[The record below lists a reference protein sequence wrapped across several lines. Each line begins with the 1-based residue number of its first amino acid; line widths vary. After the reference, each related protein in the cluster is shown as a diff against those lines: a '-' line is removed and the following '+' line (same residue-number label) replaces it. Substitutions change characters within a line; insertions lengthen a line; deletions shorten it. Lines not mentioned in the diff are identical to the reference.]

1 MPRIGRLSVLG
12 LPAYVRNLAVSLLRA
27 EKRREVF
34 TAGDQAEELIT
45 AQKLKHALEPRGL
58 STEATKKIVDFRR

>member
-1 MPRIGRLSVLG
+1 
-12 LPAYVRNLAVSLLRA
+12 LAVSLLRA